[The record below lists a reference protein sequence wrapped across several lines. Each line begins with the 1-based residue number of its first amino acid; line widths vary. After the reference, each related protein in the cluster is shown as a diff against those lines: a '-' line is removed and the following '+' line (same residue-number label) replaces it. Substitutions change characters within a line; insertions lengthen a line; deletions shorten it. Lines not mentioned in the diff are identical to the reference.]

1 MEKIIN
7 SRSFIQHLDENKFL
21 SECQHGFV
29 TGRSCVTNLLWVLRD
44 WTSSLDKS
52 APVDAIYLHDFAKA
66 FDSVPHERLL
76 RKLESYGVSG
86 LVKDWVK
93 DFLSSRQQRVKVNGT
108 LSDWVEVTSG
118 VPQGSVLGPV
128 LFVIFINDLPGV
140 VESLCSMYA
149 YRVGGRRGD

>member
-1 MEKIIN
+1 MTALFKKGTKSKPGNYRPVSLTSIPCKIMEKIIQEAL
-7 SRSFIQHLDENKFL
+7 FQHLDENKFL

-93 DFLSSRQQRVKVNGT
+93 DFLSSRQQ
-108 LSDWVEVTSG
+108 S
-118 VPQGSVLGPV
+118 
-128 LFVIFINDLPGV
+128 
-140 VESLCSMYA
+140 ESKY
-149 YRVGGRRGD
+149 